1 MLVADDH
8 PVFRL
13 GLTMALT
20 SLGFGTV
27 VEAIDGHH
35 AVELARNRHFDVVI
49 LDVRMP
55 RKNGIDA
62 ARAIGDQCRTSGASA
77 PVIVMLTTYEEP
89 AVVQRAVAAGAAA
102 FYSKETEPKALAL
115 AIDRLLVGDETI
127 GLPNVELPDLSPR
140 ERDVLKLLV
149 AGSSVKE
156 MAGALSISV
165 DTVKDHVARVYA
177 KLDVNDRVGA
187 VNAARRFGWTVLGEI
202 GSETS

>member
-27 VEAIDGHH
+27 VEATDGHH

-62 ARAIGDQCRTSGASA
+62 ARAIGDQCRTSGASV

-89 AVVQRAVAAGAAA
+89 AVVERAVAAGAAA
-102 FYSKETEPKALAL
+102 FYSKETEPKSLAL
-115 AIDRLLVGDETI
+115 AIDRLLVGDETM

-140 ERDVLKLLV
+140 ERDVLQLLV
-149 AGSSVKE
+149 AGSSVKA
-156 MAGALSISV
+156 MAGALGISV